1 MPQLQSPARSAPHS
15 EMLADV
21 QAGLARPQKELPPKY
36 FYDHA
41 GSLLFEEITRL
52 PEYYLTRVEREL
64 LLQCTQWFVTSTGC
78 RTLVE
83 LGAGSASKTRIL
95 LDGMLRAR
103 TGCAYMPID
112 LSAAFLAE
120 TTAALRDRYPDLP
133 ITPVVADITRDFR
146 LPRHEGP
153 TLFALL
159 GSTIGNFDE
168 MHATRLLRRIR
179 GMMEPHD
186 CFLLG
191 ADLRKG
197 TRELEA
203 AYNDAQGVTA
213 RFNLNVLQVLNRDL
227 GADFDV
233 ATFGHRA
240 YYDEHLHRI
249 EMHLVSDRDQEVSIP
264 GIEPVTLR
272 AGETIR
278 SEISC
283 KYDRASVE
291 VLFEAAGLEVEE
303 WHTDEDRRFALA
315 LGRVAGS

>member
-1 MPQLQSPARSAPHS
+1 
-15 EMLADV
+15 
-21 QAGLARPQKELPPKY
+21 
-36 FYDHA
+36 
-41 GSLLFEEITRL
+41 
-52 PEYYLTRVEREL
+52 
-64 LLQCTQWFVTSTGC
+64 
-78 RTLVE
+78 
-83 LGAGSASKTRIL
+83 
-95 LDGMLRAR
+95 MLRAR

-120 TTAALRDRYPDLP
+120 TTAALRDRYPDL
-133 ITPVVADITRDFR
+133 RDHAGGRPTLRGTSDFPGMKDR
-146 LPRHEGP
+146 

-191 ADLRKG
+191 VDLRKG

-233 ATFGHRA
+233 ASVQPPGVLRRA
-240 YYDEHLHRI
+240 PAP
-249 EMHLVSDRDQEVSIP
+249 DRDAPRVGP
-264 GIEPVTLR
+264 GPGGIDPR
-272 AGETIR
+272 
-278 SEISC
+278 
-283 KYDRASVE
+283 
-291 VLFEAAGLEVEE
+291 
-303 WHTDEDRRFALA
+303 
-315 LGRVAGS
+315 